1 MNNILT
7 FKRNRSTCVEQ
18 IDDDTMKSYCRLQDT
33 FTDAYVEIVV
43 RLPDLEIIEAKG
55 EFTRSLRN
63 ECLMDENESLK
74 GVIGVRIGPGML
86 KIIKG
91 LMGKNIDCKE
101 LVFMV
106 EECCHGIILTFTK
119 KGLLSA
125 SKEERDKDEYY
136 ANMVKKN
143 IRMYNR
149 CAAFA
154 PGSSL
159 VEGLEPPV

>member
-1 MNNILT
+1 MNNILS

-18 IDDDTMKSYCRLQDT
+18 IDDETMKSYCRLQDT
-33 FTDAYVEIVV
+33 FTDAY
-43 RLPDLEIIEAKG
+43 
-55 EFTRSLRN
+55 
-63 ECLMDENESLK
+63 ECLIDINESLK

-91 LMGKNIDCKE
+91 LMGEKTDCKE

-119 KGLLSA
+119 EGLLSA
-125 SKEERDKDEYY
+125 SKEERNKDEYY

-154 PGSSL
+154 PGSPL
-159 VEGLEPPV
+159 VEGLKPPA